1 VVELPEN
8 MIFKAPFSTEASG
21 PPATPKDA
29 ATVMLLRDQPEGLE
43 VFLQHRVS
51 GMPFAGGMTVFP
63 GGGLDKR
70 DADASLSWVGSPP
83 SRWAEWFGCGESL
96 ARALVCA
103 AVRETFE
110 ESGVLLAG
118 TDSAVLADTARYAP
132 ARQALVSRE
141 LSLASFLADAELTLR
156 ADLLRP
162 WSNWLTPASEP
173 RRYDTRFFV
182 ATLPEGQHADGATT
196 EADSSGW
203 QRPEEAIAD
212 AQEGRRVLL
221 PPTWFTLTELCE
233 FGSAAE
239 ALAAERSIEKISPT
253 LLREGDKVRVV
264 LEPQ

>member
-1 VVELPEN
+1 V
-8 MIFKAPFSTEASG
+8 A
-21 PPATPKDA
+21 
-29 ATVMLLRDQPEGLE
+29 
-43 VFLQHRVS
+43 
-51 GMPFAGGMTVFP
+51 
-63 GGGLDKR
+63 
-70 DADASLSWVGSPP
+70 
-83 SRWAEWFGCGESL
+83 L

-118 TDSAVLADTARYAP
+118 TDSEVLADTARFAP

-212 AQEGRRVLL
+212 AQAGRRVLL
-221 PPTWFTLTELCE
+221 PPTWFTLTELSG
-233 FGSAAE
+233 FASAAE

-253 LLREGDKVRVV
+253 LLREGDQVRVV

>member
-1 VVELPEN
+1 
-8 MIFKAPFSTEASG
+8 
-21 PPATPKDA
+21 
-29 ATVMLLRDQPEGLE
+29 MLLRDQPDGLE

-63 GGGLDKR
+63 GGGVDKR
-70 DADASLSWVGSPP
+70 DADASLGWVGPP
-83 SRWAEWFGCGESL
+83 PRRWAEWFGCGESL

-118 TDSAVLADTARYAP
+118 TDSAVLADTARYAS

-221 PPTWFTLTELCE
+221 PPTWFTLTELSE
-233 FGSAAE
+233 FASAAE

-253 LLREGDKVRVV
+253 LLREGDQVRVV